1 LEDGGLFFQLSK
13 LYFLKKNIFITL
25 NWILSI
31 GHPSEQTDDIMDL
44 ESQNVLKARVNN
56 ISAEKGY
63 TFLFL
68 FLGQIEERER
78 ENIRRRNGGHCAIT
92 PPFCKKKEEEEEPP
106 PFDSTH

>member
-1 LEDGGLFFQLSK
+1 MVFEII
-13 LYFLKKNIFITL
+13 YFLKNIFITL

-78 ENIRRRNGGHCAIT
+78 EYKTSEWRSLRDHSSIL
-92 PPFCKKKEEEEEPP
+92 
-106 PFDSTH
+106 